1 MKRRISL
8 SESLVVNME
17 SILNLLLGRKGN
29 SAEVAKAR
37 LSVIVASSN
46 TDSEL
51 VRELEE
57 RLKKVVHEFYLEKN
71 LSDEEI
77 ENLHYNLNDETGVME
92 VSIPIQAK

>member
-1 MKRRISL
+1 M
-8 SESLVVNME
+8 ESL
-17 SILNLLLGRKGN
+17 LNLLLGRKGN

>member
-1 MKRRISL
+1 
-8 SESLVVNME
+8 ME

-46 TDSEL
+46 TDSAL